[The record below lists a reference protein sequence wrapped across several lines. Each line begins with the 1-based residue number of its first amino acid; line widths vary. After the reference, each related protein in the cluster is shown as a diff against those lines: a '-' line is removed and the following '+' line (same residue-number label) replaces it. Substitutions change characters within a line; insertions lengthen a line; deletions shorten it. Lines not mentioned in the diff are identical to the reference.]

1 LPRER
6 DWKQVSSSL
15 KISMRAIRTTCVV
28 LAVTVFS
35 GGISERALFGESLD
49 QIEDLI
55 ETGHA
60 DSAAVLLEV
69 FLAGDPETI
78 ERIRGNYL
86 MSRAMNQLGKLSDE
100 IRHLNRAREE
110 SAGTQFEGIIVR
122 DYARIMFQ
130 TGNYDE
136 CITIAEKYRELAPD
150 LPFRSVIL
158 SISADAL
165 YAKGEYRRAFN
176 LYSELSTFE
185 PDTETGA
192 HAVLRA
198 GLCLHHLGLVGGA
211 IERLEEYLAR
221 YPDGSGTAEALWRL
235 GESYESIHNTRLAL
249 ETFQRLV
256 VEYPSTAGIIDI
268 YFKLGEN
275 YLKMGQLVEAENA
288 FLNYSINA
296 DTTTIQYGEALLN
309 LERINY
315 RNGSYPNEIAM
326 YENYISR
333 YPASPLVPSILF
345 DLARYY
351 TTAGRYEQALEQYSI
366 LTVNP
371 RYRASADS
379 AAFLMA
385 DLFTDMGD
393 SSRAVSSL
401 IDAASS
407 ITELPRVQKYYLK
420 LGSLYELWDDP
431 DIAIFWYDRV
441 YTKGGSPILR
451 ARALMAIG
459 AILKAHD
466 RRLEAE
472 NMYERI
478 IAEFPDNPYRKE
490 VFLALSDIY
499 YLSGDVAKTIQTA
512 ERAVKFAEGVEKN
525 KILVYIAELYEE
537 LDEQHALRLYSMVFN
552 SPESSRPLKTDALLK
567 YGDLAL
573 RIGERSKAVSAY
585 VAVIEDSADSNA
597 VLKAREKLSTITD
610 R

>member
-1 LPRER
+1 M
-6 DWKQVSSSL
+6 Q
-15 KISMRAIRTTCVV
+15 AIRTTCVV

-35 GGISERALFGESLD
+35 GGIGGSILFGESLD
-49 QIEDLI
+49 QAEDLI

-60 DSAAVLLEV
+60 DSAEALIEGY
-69 FLAGDPETI
+69 LADELDPI
-78 ERIRGNYL
+78 EQVRGNYL
-86 MSRAMNQLGKLSDE
+86 MSRAMNQLGRLTDE
-100 IRHLNRAREE
+100 IRYLNRAREE
-110 SAGTQFEGIIVR
+110 SAGTPFDGMVVR

-136 CITIAEKYRELAPD
+136 CIAVAEKHREREPD
-150 LPFRSVIL
+150 SIFRSVIH

-165 YAKGEYRRAFN
+165 YAKHEYRRAFN
-176 LYSELSTFE
+176 LYSDLSTLE
-185 PDTETGA
+185 SDTDIGA

-198 GLCLHHLGLVGGA
+198 GLCLYHLGLVGGA

-221 YPDGSGTAEALWRL
+221 YPDGSGAAEALWRL

-249 ETFQRLV
+249 ETYQRLV

-275 YLKMGQLVEAENA
+275 YLRMGRLVEAENA
-288 FLNYSINA
+288 FLNYTANA
-296 DTTTIQYGEALLN
+296 DTTTMEYGEALLN
-309 LERINY
+309 LERINFRY
-315 RNGSYPNEIAM
+315 GRYASEIAM
-326 YENYISR
+326 YEHYISR
-333 YPASPLVPSILF
+333 YPASSLVPSILF

-351 TTAGRYEQALEQYSI
+351 TAASLIDQAIEQYRI
-366 LTVNP
+366 LSVNP

-379 AAFLMA
+379 SAFLMA
-385 DLFTDMGD
+385 DLYADTGD

-407 ITELPRVQKYYLK
+407 LTEASRIQKYYLK
-420 LGSLYELWDDP
+420 LGSLYERWDDP
-431 DIAIFWYDRV
+431 EIAIFWYDRA
-441 YTKGGSPILR
+441 YTKGGSQVLR
-451 ARALMAIG
+451 ARALMATG

-472 NMYERI
+472 KMYERI
-478 IAEFPDNPYRKE
+478 IAEFPDTPYRKD

-499 YLSGDVAKTIQTA
+499 YLSGNVENAAQTA

-525 KILVYIAELYEE
+525 RILVYIAELYEE
-537 LDEQHALRLYSMVFN
+537 IDEQHALRLYGMVFN
-552 SPESSRPLKTDALLK
+552 SPESPRPQKTDALMK

-573 RIGERSKAVSAY
+573 RIGERTKAANAY
-585 VAVIEDSADSNA
+585 VAVIEDGADSNA
-597 VLKAREKLSTITD
+597 VLKAREKLSTIKD